1 MSFPIIGYDKINSFN
16 TGVNKKV
23 KYMLEIK
30 ILGPG
35 CTNCVN
41 LENMCRE
48 SVLENNINASIEKI
62 TDYREIMSYGILS
75 TPGLVIN
82 GKVVL
87 TGKLPTKTTLLH
99 WLNNAIAESNNKI
112 L

>member
-16 TGVNKKV
+16 TGVKKENKKV
-23 KYMLEIK
+23 KYMPEIK

-48 SVLENNINASIEKI
+48 
-62 TDYREIMSYGILS
+62 
-75 TPGLVIN
+75 
-82 GKVVL
+82 
-87 TGKLPTKTTLLH
+87 
-99 WLNNAIAESNNKI
+99 
-112 L
+112 